1 MHLNLSPRGTL
12 VTLLGLSLFAVSPG
26 HAQHRHRGQPA
37 PPTCTVAQH
46 NSDGHCCDGGEE
58 WVPARS
64 RCMCVDG
71 VDVCQRLAAAA
82 AAAAAPPPPP
92 PPPVVV
98 TPPPPPPSRCPEGMV
113 IVENAI
119 FNMGAAAGQPGDRN
133 ETPAHRVSLS
143 PYCLDRTEVSVHR
156 YQECAGA
163 GQCTPASTVNFPGIP
178 AAQVPAWNQ
187 LCNGARPD
195 RADHPMNCVDWSQA
209 NAYCRSRGARLPTEA
224 EWEFAARTTET
235 RTFPWGEAAPSAD
248 RVNAC
253 DAECVALLTRS
264 NIPRP
269 AAVFAWSDGNGGTA
283 PAGAFI
289 SGASPLNLLDMAGN
303 VMEWTADWAGPY
315 SAAPAIDPTGATAG
329 TDRVA
334 RGGHWFSGT
343 PTALRTTGRTPA
355 NPTFRLAT
363 LGFRCA
369 AAPMALPR

>member
-12 VTLLGLSLFAVSPG
+12 ISLLGISLFAVSTG
-26 HAQHRHRGQPA
+26 HAQHHRRGPA
-37 PPTCTVAQH
+37 APACTVAQH
-46 NSDGHCCDGGEE
+46 PSDGHCCDGGEE
-58 WVPARS
+58 WVPARA

-71 VDVCQRLAAAA
+71 VDICQRLAAAA

-92 PPPVVV
+92 PPVVVV
-98 TPPPPPPSRCPEGMV
+98 TPPPPPPSRCGVDMV
-113 IVENAI
+113 LVENAI

-143 PYCLDRTEVSVHR
+143 PYCIDRTEVSVHR
-156 YQECAGA
+156 YQECTT
-163 GQCTPASTVNFPGIP
+163 CASTSTVQFPGIP

-187 LCNGARPD
+187 LCNGNRAD
-195 RADHPMNCVDWSQA
+195 RADHPMNCVDWAQA

-224 EWEFAARTTET
+224 EWEFAARGAET
-235 RTFPWGEAAPSAD
+235 RTYPWGEAAPSPD

-253 DAECVALLTRS
+253 DADCVALLTRS

-269 AAVFAWSDGNGGTA
+269 TGVFPGSDGHGGTG
-283 PAGAFI
+283 PAGAYI

-303 VMEWTADWAGPY
+303 VMEWTADWFGPY
-315 SAAPAIDPTGATAG
+315 NAAPAIDPTGAAAG

-334 RGGHWFSGT
+334 RGGHWFSSA
-343 PTALRTTGRTPA
+343 PTALRATARVPA
-355 NPTFRLAT
+355 NPGFRLAT

-369 AAPMALPR
+369 SAPLPAPPR